1 MANKGKDKDMAKAKI
16 VKLISFTLPNKVGQ
30 LAAAAELLGAAK
42 TSVQAFSA
50 SDAGSNASFAIA
62 VKNVAKARK
71 TLAPLGVEIKEQ
83 DALCIEMPNKPGRL
97 QKVTKKLAEAGIN
110 IHSSWATAFSGK
122 TASCILMTSDDK
134 KALSALAG
142 KKGKK

>member
-1 MANKGKDKDMAKAKI
+1 MAKAKI

-50 SDAGSNASFAIA
+50 SDAGSNASFIIA
-62 VKNVAKARK
+62 VKNAAKASK
-71 TLAPLGVEIKEQ
+71 TLAPLGVEIMEL
-83 DALCIEMPNKPGRL
+83 DALCVEMPNKPGRL
-97 QKVTKKLAEAGIN
+97 QKVTRKLAEAGIN